1 MTDNEIVKALECCVG
16 CDCKHCPYYD
26 GDTDNEAAHCKDS
39 LIMDALKVVNLQK
52 HGIFS
57 LIQQN
62 KTLLTFYG
70 LQTEEQVKQIMSE
83 TRTATAKIRAEAI
96 KKFAERLKAT
106 FPTREDARCTLDD
119 CYTLD
124 IIDRIAE
131 EMTEGDNG

>member
-1 MTDNEIVKALECCVG
+1 MTDKKTVKALECCVG

-26 GDTDNEAAHCKDS
+26 GETDNDSAHCKDS
-39 LIMDALKVVNLQK
+39 LIMDALNLVNLQK

-83 TRTATAKIRAEAI
+83 TRTVTAKIRAEAI
-96 KKFAERLKAT
+96 KEFAERLK
-106 FPTREDARCTLDD
+106 EN
-119 CYTLD
+119 
-124 IIDRIAE
+124 IDRIAE
-131 EMTEGDNG
+131 EMTEETNNAE